1 VNVLGIK
8 IQHDE
13 NGDSQMNARSAMYQ
27 YQQIGVHSAVMDAT
41 PHRLVQMLLEGV
53 LEKVSLAKGNIAR
66 NETAK
71 KGENI
76 SKAIT
81 IVGGLHASLN
91 KEVGGELSENLGNL
105 YDYMSR
111 RLVIANLRSDPGILD
126 EIANLVLEVKAGW
139 DAIPDLLGN

>member
-1 VNVLGIK
+1 
-8 IQHDE
+8 
-13 NGDSQMNARSAMYQ
+13 MNARSAMYQ